1 MTEIV
6 RRSQTRP
13 IYLMLRMKPPWVFID
28 EIRRFVE
35 SFCAC
40 ACPNQEREAQ
50 VALAVHEL
58 MQNAVPHSRE
68 EDVDLVL
75 EVDPNTDKVTISV
88 SNPCTGEQFE
98 KLRARITSMNAEPDA
113 LKHYL
118 EAMRAAPSTRGGL
131 GLPRVRFEAQ
141 LDVAAH
147 HDGDRV
153 MVVAAGKLRAPRLH
167 LEGGVLS

>member
-1 MTEIV
+1 MSEI
-6 RRSQTRP
+6 RRHQEAGH

-40 ACPNQEREAQ
+40 ACPERDREAQ
-50 VALAVHEL
+50 VALAVHEM
-58 MQNAVPHSRE
+58 MQNAVPHSMD

-75 EVDPNTDKVTISV
+75 EVDPCTDRVEISV
-88 SNPCTGEQFE
+88 TNRCSAEQFQ
-98 KLRARITSMNAEPDA
+98 KLRERVERMNSEPDA

-118 EAMRAAPSTRGGL
+118 ESMRLSPTARGGL

-141 LDVAAH
+141 LDVTVRH
-147 HDGDRV
+147 EGQRV
-153 MVVAAGKLRAPRLH
+153 TVVASGRLRAPRL
-167 LEGGVLS
+167 EIRGGKQ